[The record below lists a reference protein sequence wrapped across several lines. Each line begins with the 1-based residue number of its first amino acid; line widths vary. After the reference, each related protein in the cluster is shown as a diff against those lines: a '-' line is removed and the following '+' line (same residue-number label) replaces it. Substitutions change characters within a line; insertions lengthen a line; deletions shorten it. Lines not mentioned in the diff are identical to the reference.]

1 MRPYLS
7 GGAVAPVVSGDVV
20 LDVVAAVLVDVDY
33 HGREPDV
40 LGLVGSLLLRL
51 RQHRSLH
58 VEREAAPPPPLIR
71 DVGSPFP
78 RADWIKWSCQ
88 GHHECH
94 GDQRLI
100 NAH

>member
-51 RQHRSLH
+51 RQHRSVH

-71 DVGSPFP
+71 DVHRSREQIG
-78 RADWIKWSCQ
+78 
-88 GHHECH
+88 
-94 GDQRLI
+94 
-100 NAH
+100 